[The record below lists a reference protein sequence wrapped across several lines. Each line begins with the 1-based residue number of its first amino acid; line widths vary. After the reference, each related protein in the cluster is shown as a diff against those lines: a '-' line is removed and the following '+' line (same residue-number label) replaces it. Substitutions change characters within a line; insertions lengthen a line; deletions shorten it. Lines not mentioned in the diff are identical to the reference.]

1 MVGPGSQSV
10 EFNPVNQQNLPRQIA
25 DQIRAA
31 ITDGTLSADDR
42 LPTEEELARRFNVS
56 RPTIR
61 EALKRLAA
69 QNLIRS
75 RRGPTGGTFINR
87 PDILELGE
95 GLGSAIRLL
104 VGLDSLSLDEIIQCR
119 HELEQLCAGLAAR
132 MRSDDDIAA
141 LERALARQK
150 ECLSQPEQFC
160 AADVAFHRA
169 LVNAT
174 GNRLLGL
181 VMYAV
186 IEGLQPVSNMV
197 VFRYPERDLIIR
209 QHEAL
214 LDAIRAGN
222 EATARQLIASQVDT
236 LSQQLERARS
246 ESRSRR

>member
-1 MVGPGSQSV
+1 M
-10 EFNPVNQQNLPRQIA
+10 EFNPVSQQNLPRQIA

-31 ITDGTLSADDR
+31 ITDGSLSADDR

-75 RRGPTGGTFINR
+75 RRGPAGGTFINR
-87 PDILELGE
+87 PDIHELGE
-95 GLGSAIRLL
+95 GLGSATRLL
-104 VGLDSLSLDEIIQCR
+104 VGLDTLSLEEIIQCR
-119 HELEQLCAGLAAR
+119 SELEQLCAGLAAST
-132 MRSDDDIAA
+132 RSAQDLSA
-141 LERALARQK
+141 LESALSRQK
-150 ECLSQPEQFC
+150 ACISQPEQFC

-169 LVNAT
+169 LVNAS

-181 VMYAV
+181 LMYAV

-209 QHEAL
+209 QHETL
-214 LDAIRAGN
+214 LEAIRAGN
-222 EATARQLIASQVDT
+222 AATARQLIATQIDT

-246 ESRSRR
+246 ESRSRQP

>member
-1 MVGPGSQSV
+1 M
-10 EFNPVNQQNLPRQIA
+10 EFNPVSQQNLPRQIA

-31 ITDGTLSADDR
+31 ITDGSLGVDDR
-42 LPTEEELARRFNVS
+42 LPTEEELARRFQVS

-87 PDILELGE
+87 PDIAELGA
-95 GLGSAIRLL
+95 GLASATRLL
-104 VGLDSLSLDEIIQCR
+104 VGLDGLSLEEIIQCR
-119 HELEQLCAGLAAR
+119 LELEQLCAGLAAR
-132 MRSDDDIAA
+132 MRRTEDLRALEAA
-141 LERALARQK
+141 LERQREHLQ
-150 ECLSQPEQFC
+150 QPERFC

-169 LVNAT
+169 LVEAT

-181 VMYAV
+181 VMHAV

-197 VFRYPERDLIIR
+197 AFRYPQRDLIIL

-214 LDAIRAGN
+214 VAAIQAGDE
-222 EATARQLIASQVDT
+222 EAARRSIADQVET
-236 LSQQLERARS
+236 LSRQLERARR
-246 ESRSRR
+246 ESHRQQ

>member
-1 MVGPGSQSV
+1 V

-95 GLGSAIRLL
+95 GLGSATRLL